1 MYFYIKSTTK
11 PTKEQI
17 LCLVCA
23 NKKNNIGCFA
33 KLVHKNNCKDCF
45 GKLVH
50 KNNCEAIK
58 EHGAI

>member
-17 LCLVCA
+17 LCPVYA
-23 NKKNNIGCFA
+23 NKKNNGCFA
-33 KLVHKNNCKDCF
+33 ELINKKNCKDCF

-50 KNNCEAIK
+50 KNNCEEIK